1 MNYEFYLHKFQQ
13 SAEKLDKTLIK
24 EKQLQVYAGIT
35 LDSVVLKLYKKEWAN
50 DKIDPIN
57 SKTRIFFA
65 IWVNDKT
72 IKQNKIFYNIHALK
86 LRELKGYSIISG
98 DFVHNF
104 REGFKK
110 FEHNWNNVSVN
121 FGPLTLME
129 GWEPF
134 KKENLENIIVK
145 LAINFLKMD
154 YLIDETLKT
163 FKKADKKNN

>member
-35 LDSVVLKLYKKEWAN
+35 LDSVVLKLYKKEW
-50 DKIDPIN
+50 
-57 SKTRIFFA
+57 
-65 IWVNDKT
+65 VNDKT

-86 LRELKGYSIISG
+86 LRELKGYSIKSG
-98 DFVHNF
+98 AFVNNF